1 MEGMENPRGPLT
13 TAAPSWL
20 VCPCCNAPMEVY
32 WEHEVSFGAYDL
44 YLCTNPRCGF
54 KCADKLRVD

>member
-1 MEGMENPRGPLT
+1 
-13 TAAPSWL
+13 
-20 VCPCCNAPMEVY
+20 MEVY